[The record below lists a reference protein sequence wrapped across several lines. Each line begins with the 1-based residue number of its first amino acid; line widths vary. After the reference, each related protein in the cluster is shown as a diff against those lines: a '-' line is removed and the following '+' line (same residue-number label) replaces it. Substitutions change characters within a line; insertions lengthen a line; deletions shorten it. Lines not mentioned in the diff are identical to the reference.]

1 MATLDTPEMPISV
14 EIGEL
19 DAYEAGD
26 LPDLCDA
33 TEAAIHAG
41 GGFGW
46 LTPPTRDTLEAYWSG
61 IMMIPQ
67 KHLFVGRLDGVIG
80 GSIQLSVPARNNE
93 AQALVGTFSTNF
105 VAPWA
110 RGHGI
115 AKGLIVT
122 AEAKAKSLG
131 LKVVTLDVR
140 NTQEAA
146 IKLYDSLGY
155 RCWGANPHYAF
166 IGDKWVGGL
175 YYTKDISK

>member
-1 MATLDTPEMPISV
+1 MVPLDTEKMPISV
-14 EIGEL
+14 EIEEL
-19 DAYEAGD
+19 LEFSAGD

-33 TEAAIHAG
+33 AEVAIEAG

-46 LTPPTRDTLEAYWSG
+46 LRPPSRDTMEAYWRG

-67 KHLFVGRLDGVIG
+67 KHIFVGRLDGVIG
-80 GSIQLSVPARNNE
+80 GSVQLSVPAKNNE
-93 AQALVGTFSTNF
+93 AQALVGTFNTNF

-115 AKGLIVT
+115 ATGLLIA
-122 AEAKAKSLG
+122 AEKKARELG
-131 LKVVTLDVR
+131 LKVIMLDVR

-155 RCWGANPHYAF
+155 SCWGVNPHHAY
-166 IGDKWVGGL
+166 IDGKWIGGL
-175 YYTKDISK
+175 YYTKDLSK